1 LFARFS
7 ERISNEEFKTLE
19 AQIAS
24 RNATLIWYDR
34 DREFEYWQIRLRGKS
49 YAIAYEVAAEVIY
62 EFLRPD
68 VTMGQLKDKSW
79 YREPDY
85 VDHITGDW
93 RKEQRLEREREREA
107 RAQEG
112 ESAPEPEKL
121 AKGVSA

>member
-24 RNATLIWYDR
+24 RNAQLIWYDR

-62 EFLRPD
+62 EFL
-68 VTMGQLKDKSW
+68 
-79 YREPDY
+79 
-85 VDHITGDW
+85 
-93 RKEQRLEREREREA
+93 EA
-107 RAQEG
+107 RGDDGATEGQE
-112 ESAPEPEKL
+112 L
-121 AKGVSA
+121 VSGAGLC